1 MSFILEKEG
10 FFRKMILAL
19 FVLAM
24 LGPWSFDLL
33 HVPAQYPC
41 DGVTVRLAGDFCG
54 FPVPGFGGVIMGF
67 SGLFRNLGALI
78 KGNAAFLL
86 PELTVLLIMGLVF
99 LPSIST
105 VLLIWKERSR
115 GFKIVNLIFWAL
127 GGLAALLMFAMQ
139 AGRPQVAPV
148 LYLVWGAW
156 FYILV
161 AVGAVTLEGM
171 GLRGIIAKR

>member
-10 FFRKMILAL
+10 FLRKMILAL

-54 FPVPGFGGVIMGF
+54 FPVPGFGGVIMVF

-127 GGLAALLMFAMQ
+127 GGLAAADVHH
-139 AGRPQVAPV
+139 AGGQTAGCARPVFGVGRVV
-148 LYLVWGAW
+148 LYSRCGGSGHIGGDGVERD
-156 FYILV
+156 Y
-161 AVGAVTLEGM
+161 
-171 GLRGIIAKR
+171 R